1 MIMSLI
7 LDKILIFSVKN
18 MQTTGSSEQIPL
30 EKLLNHIF
38 AIGKI
43 SRYDQQLLMSTLL
56 SKDGF
61 NEEERLQISRVFD
74 ALQRGLLKVVD

>member
-1 MIMSLI
+1 MPTYL
-7 LDKILIFSVKN
+7 
-18 MQTTGSSEQIPL
+18 PL

-43 SRYDQQLLMSTLL
+43 SRYDQQLLMTTLL

-61 NEEERLQISRVFD
+61 NEQERLQISRVFD
-74 ALQRGLLKVVD
+74 AWQRGLLKVVD